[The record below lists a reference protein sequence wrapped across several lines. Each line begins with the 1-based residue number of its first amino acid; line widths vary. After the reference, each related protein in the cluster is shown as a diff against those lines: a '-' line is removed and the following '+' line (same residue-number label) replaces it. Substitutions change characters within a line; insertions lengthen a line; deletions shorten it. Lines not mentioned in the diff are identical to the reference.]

1 MTNAQSVRGVSS
13 IATALMVCVALA
25 GCGSEPASEPG
36 TVAEG
41 SGPAVTATPAGTI
54 GGWRVAVSVEPTVVG
69 PIAVS
74 VRPIRPAPTT
84 DARPW
89 AQHELVL
96 ENTGGRPIQFADT
109 DTSAFIGPAGHRR
122 RLLAADKTCGYG
134 YETPTSPIEAGVC
147 LLMLNAFAV
156 EPHSSRSQ
164 TITLFQGLRGMER
177 LVPGSYVFE
186 KQIRFWPGRR
196 TPPPGSGRTVLLR
209 VVYEIERL
217 RGSD

>member
-1 MTNAQSVRGVSS
+1 MANAQGTRGVGSVS
-13 IATALMVCVALA
+13 AAALVLCGALA

-36 TVAEG
+36 TLAEG
-41 SGPAVTATPAGTI
+41 SAPALTASPAGAI
-54 GGWRVAVSVEPTVVG
+54 GGWRVAVSVEPAVVG

-89 AQHELVL
+89 AQHALVL

-122 RLLAADKTCGYG
+122 RLLAADETCGYG
-134 YETPTSPIEAGVC
+134 FKTPTSPIEAGAC
-147 LLMLNAFAV
+147 LLVLNAFEV

-164 TITLFQGLRGMER
+164 TITLFQGLRGMEQ

-186 KQIRFWPGRR
+186 KQIRFRRGRR
-196 TPPPGSGRTVLLR
+196 TPPQDSGRTGVLR
-209 VVYEIERL
+209 VVYEIER
-217 RGSD
+217 RASP